1 MGVAGANEPAIG
13 LLGGSF
19 DPIHKGH
26 LQLARDALAQLRLA
40 RIHFMPAPKPWQKT
54 QVEAAPEHRAQ
65 MVRLAIGTEPR
76 YVLDM
81 HEIERGGPTYTI
93 DTLITLRRQAP
104 GRPIVLIMGS
114 DQWSRFDTWRNWS
127 EIAESTHIAVAQREG
142 FRPRGSPALN
152 TLLASRSGLATD
164 LQTQPGG
171 KVLQFPMTPV
181 DASSTEVRQLLSQPQ
196 TPQTRLRLSAMV
208 PSAVLDYIESHHL
221 YQD

>member
-1 MGVAGANEPAIG
+1 MGLAGANEAAIG

-19 DPIHKGH
+19 DPIHNGH
-26 LQLARDALAQLRLA
+26 LQLARDALTQLRLA
-40 RIHFMPAPKPWQKT
+40 RIHFMPAPKPWQKPG
-54 QVEAAPEHRAQ
+54 VEAAPEHRAQ

-127 EIAESTHIAVAQREG
+127 EIAASTHIAVAEREG
-142 FRPRGSPALN
+142 FKPLISPALK
-152 TLLASRSGLATD
+152 TLLKSRSGLPTD
-164 LQTQPGG
+164 LQTEPGG
-171 KVLQFPMTPV
+171 KVLQFKMTPV
-181 DASSTEVRQLLSQPQ
+181 DASSTEVRQLLRQAQ
-196 TPQTRLRLSAMV
+196 TTQTRERLSAMV
-208 PSAVLDYIESHHL
+208 PAAVLHYIDSHHL
-221 YQD
+221 YRD